1 MSILS
6 SITDKV
12 KNTSTT
18 IAGIFGIIATVG
30 GAVLYVENNYANAG
44 DVKTILNNQSIQMRQ
59 TQLFQLEYYDDRIRK
74 LEQERNRNQEIL
86 ADPKITPQTRA
97 FTRKPEEINEEIREI
112 KSRREIVKDSII
124 SADRAAKR

>member
-30 GAVLYVENNYANAG
+30 GAVLYVENTYASAN
-44 DVKTILNNQSIQMRQ
+44 DVKTILQNQSIQMRQ
-59 TQLFQLEYYDDRIRK
+59 SQLFQLEYYDDRIRK
-74 LEQERNRNQEIL
+74 LEMERNRNQEIL
-86 ADPKITPQTRA
+86 NDPKTTPQIRA
-97 FTRKPEEINEEIREI
+97 FTRKPEEINEEIKEI
-112 KSRREIVKDSII
+112 KTRRDIVRDNIV
-124 SADRAAKR
+124 DRAAKR

>member
-30 GAVLYVENNYANAG
+30 GAVLYVENTYASAN
-44 DVKTILNNQSIQMRQ
+44 DVKTILQNQSIQMRQ
-59 TQLFQLEYYDDRIRK
+59 SQLFQLEYYDDRIRK
-74 LEQERNRNQEIL
+74 LEMERNRNQEIL
-86 ADPKITPQTRA
+86 NDPKTTPQIRA
-97 FTRKPEEINEEIREI
+97 FTRKPEEINEEIKEI
-112 KSRREIVKDSII
+112 KTRRDIVRDNIV
-124 SADRAAKR
+124 DRASKR

>member
-44 DVKTILNNQSIQMRQ
+44 DVKTLIQNQSLHLRQ

-74 LEQERNRNQEIL
+74 LEEERNRNQEIL
-86 ADPKITPQTRA
+86 SNPRITPQTRA

-112 KSRREIVKDSII
+112 KSRRDLVKDSII
-124 SADRAAKR
+124 SAERAAKR

>member
-30 GAVLYVENNYANAG
+30 SAVLYVENTYASAN
-44 DVKTILNNQSIQMRQ
+44 DVKTILQNQSIQMRQ
-59 TQLFQLEYYDDRIRK
+59 SQLFQLEYYDDRIRK
-74 LEQERNRNQEIL
+74 LEMERNRNQEIL
-86 ADPKITPQTRA
+86 NDPKTTPQIRA
-97 FTRKPEEINEEIREI
+97 FTRKPEEINEEIKEI
-112 KSRREIVKDSII
+112 KTRRDIVRDNIV
-124 SADRAAKR
+124 DRAAKR